1 MPGAPFK
8 KLPPLVV
15 ILGPTASGKTDLSL
29 RLADRFDLEI
39 VSADS
44 RQVYRDMDIGTAKP
58 SAGERLRVPH
68 HLLDVVRPDQPFNAV
83 HFEKLGREAVAG
95 IRGRGRVPFV
105 VGGTGLYIKVLT
117 EGLLE
122 APSTRPEIRENLLRL
137 EKEKGEGTLHRFLRR
152 VDPVLADRVFPR
164 DLVRIVR
171 GLEVF
176 IQSGRPL
183 SDFQRLHGF
192 ATGTCRTLKLG
203 VRIEREEL
211 YRRIDLRVEAML
223 AAGLVEEAASLL
235 EKGYGAD
242 LKAMQALGYRECL
255 LHIGGRMSLAEVREI
270 MKRETRRYA
279 KRQMTWFNKDKS
291 VVWLDSQKEF
301 DRMLP
306 LIEKFIL
313 IDAEDTRSGDGQDP
327 FQHSGS
333 VPQSGS
339 QGADPCRC
347 CHDVGRKA

>member
-1 MPGAPFK
+1 MATVPAK

-15 ILGPTASGKTDLSL
+15 ILGPTASGKTALSL
-29 RLADRFDLEI
+29 MLADYFDLEI
-39 VSADS
+39 ISADS
-44 RQVYRDMDIGTAKP
+44 RQVYRHMEIGTAKP
-58 SAGERLRVPH
+58 TAEERRRAPH
-68 HLLDVVRPDQPFNAV
+68 HLIDVVSPDEEFTALQF
-83 HFEKLGREAVAG
+83 HKLGQAALDG
-95 IRGRGRVPFV
+95 IRNRGRIPFL
-105 VGGTGLYIKVLT
+105 VGGTGFYIKVLT

-122 APSTRPEIRENLLRL
+122 APSAHAELRDKLLRL
-137 EKEKGEGTLHRFLRR
+137 EKDKGEGTLYRLLLQ
-152 VDPVLADRVFPR
+152 VDPALGERLFPR

-183 SDFQRLHGF
+183 SDFQKCHGF
-192 ATGTCRTLKLG
+192 RGRTSRIRKLG
-203 VRIEREEL
+203 VAVERQEL
-211 YRRIDLRVEAML
+211 YRRIDLRVDRML
-223 AAGLVEEAASLL
+223 AAGLVDEVAQLL
-235 EKGYGAD
+235 DKGYTRG

-255 LHIGGRMSLAEVREI
+255 LHLEGKMTLAEVRET
-270 MKRETRRYA
+270 MKRETRRLA

-301 DRMLP
+301 DKMLP
-306 LIEKFIL
+306 LIEKFL
-313 IDAEDTRSGDGQDP
+313 LFGADDTRSGDGQDP

-339 QGADPCRC
+339 QGADPCSC